1 MGCILLMMMAF
12 MVLVMMVFVVVF
24 MVFVVFSMMMLIVVL
39 VEWES
44 IQQGLLD
51 PLVLNILQIVR
62 VFSFRLEERILDPW
76 REVLGLSGG
85 LGQDYLHLT
94 WLCLTVPYKE

>member
-1 MGCILLMMMAF
+1 MGSILLMVMAF

-24 MVFVVFSMMMLIVVL
+24 MVFVVFSVMMLIVVL

>member
-1 MGCILLMMMAF
+1 MGSILLMMMAF

-24 MVFVVFSMMMLIVVL
+24 MVFVVFSVMMLIVVL

-51 PLVLNILQIVR
+51 PLVLIILQIV
-62 VFSFRLEERILDPW
+62 FSLRLEERILDPW

>member
-1 MGCILLMMMAF
+1 MGSILLMMLTM

-24 MVFVVFSMMMLIVVL
+24 MVFVVFSVMMLIVVL

-62 VFSFRLEERILDPW
+62 VSSLRLEERILDSW
-76 REVLGLSGG
+76 RQVLGLSGG
-85 LGQDYLHLT
+85 LGQYYLHLT